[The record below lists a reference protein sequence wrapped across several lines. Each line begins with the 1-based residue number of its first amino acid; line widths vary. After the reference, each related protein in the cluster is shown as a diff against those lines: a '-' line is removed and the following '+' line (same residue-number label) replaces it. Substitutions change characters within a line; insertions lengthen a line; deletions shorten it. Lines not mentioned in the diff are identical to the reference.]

1 MPQMMWILAVS
12 IAAHSNAHQKK
23 LEPSIDHRH
32 PFFAMPASACEIALS
47 LFANPSD
54 VLEFIRVIR
63 THPVRG
69 KGRAL
74 LSISPV

>member
-1 MPQMMWILAVS
+1 LTAAV
-12 IAAHSNAHQKK
+12 
-23 LEPSIDHRH
+23 R
-32 PFFAMPASACEIALS
+32 FFLPASACETAFS
-47 LFANPSD
+47 LFAKPSD

-74 LSISPV
+74 LSISLA